1 MDEPISNILQVVESP
16 ELTARVVYSYKDGSF
31 VSYTNRDPFITLIEL
46 TSTLIYR
53 ESKNTN
59 TQNGREFYIKC

>member
-1 MDEPISNILQVVESP
+1 LDEPISNILQVVESP
-16 ELTARVVYSYKDGSF
+16 EQTARVVYSYKDGSF
-31 VSYTNRDPFITLIEL
+31 VPYTNNDSFITLIEL

-59 TQNGREFYIKC
+59 IQNGKEYYIKC